1 MSPIK
6 SLTDSVRL
14 PRIGKIHLGTRDSD
28 RGFPRKSDHF
38 VFPPDHSDYKKLV
51 ELYGETPK
59 SLNILIPV
67 EDEEVWATQYFKSY
81 NQTYGLVCKGD
92 GEMAMRMVSVET
104 GELPKA
110 DRAGTV
116 TMKEIPCLGRDC
128 PIYQNKEKGKPQCHE
143 VMNLRFILPE
153 VPGLGVWQI
162 DTGSKNSILNINS
175 CAKIIKRAFGRIS
188 MIPLKLTF
196 EPIEV
201 NQPDTGKKQTVYV
214 LNLRTDVTMAQL
226 ADAAR
231 EQAKMFMLEAPT
243 LENAFDVE
251 VEKDIEELWGE
262 KPIDK
267 TTDELIEPPPEE
279 HKVEPKRKPKD
290 KPESEATP
298 EKVKGEYADSSA
310 YAAKKAQQA
319 TAEATPE
326 KNSALQE
333 LDFDPI
339 VLKEQLA
346 EVKWRDAT
354 VKSFCR
360 NKYSLDAE
368 GQPLDIKLELVDF
381 IASLKRQDRESL
393 FREISDRTSML

>member
-1 MSPIK
+1 
-6 SLTDSVRL
+6 
-14 PRIGKIHLGTRDSD
+14 
-28 RGFPRKSDHF
+28 
-38 VFPPDHSDYKKLV
+38 
-51 ELYGETPK
+51 
-59 SLNILIPV
+59 
-67 EDEEVWATQYFKSY
+67 
-81 NQTYGLVCKGD
+81 
-92 GEMAMRMVSVET
+92 
-104 GELPKA
+104 
-110 DRAGTV
+110 
-116 TMKEIPCLGRDC
+116 
-128 PIYQNKEKGKPQCHE
+128 
-143 VMNLRFILPE
+143 
-153 VPGLGVWQI
+153 
-162 DTGSKNSILNINS
+162 
-175 CAKIIKRAFGRIS
+175 
-188 MIPLKLTF
+188 
-196 EPIEV
+196 
-201 NQPDTGKKQTVYV
+201 
-214 LNLRTDVTMAQL
+214 MAQL

-298 EKVKGEYADSSA
+298 EKVKGEYAESSA

-393 FREISDRTSML
+393 FREISDRASML